1 MKHFK
6 ADLHIHTCL
15 SPCAELDMSPKAVV
29 RKSVERGL
37 DIIAV
42 CDHNSAENVEASIR
56 AAARFDLRV
65 LPGMEINSV
74 EEVHSL
80 AIFEGVEKAYL
91 MQKMVYK
98 HLKGTNRAELFGDQ
112 VVANE
117 WDEVEGF
124 NDRLLIGAVDLEL
137 SDIIREVHRLGGL
150 SIACH
155 VDRPSFSVPS
165 QLGFIP
171 PDLEVDALEISRPG
185 KWEAGHQ
192 EIPGTEEFSIVSFSD
207 AHFISDVGRVST
219 RFLMESPDFDEMR
232 MALLGESGRRV
243 EGLIA

>member
-1 MKHFK
+1 MKHFR
-6 ADLHIHTCL
+6 ADLHLHTCL
-15 SPCAELDMSPKAVV
+15 SPCADLEMSPRAVV
-29 RKSVERGL
+29 EKSVECGL
-37 DIIAV
+37 NIIAIS
-42 CDHNSAENVEASIR
+42 DHNSAENVEASIR
-56 AAARFDLRV
+56 AAAQFDLRV

-74 EEVHSL
+74 EEVHTL
-80 AIFEGVEKAYL
+80 AIFETVEQIYL
-91 MQKMVYK
+91 MQEMVYN

-137 SDIIREVHRLGGL
+137 TDIIREVHRLGGL

-171 PDLEVDALEISRPG
+171 PGLEVDALEVSRPD
-185 KWEAGHQ
+185 KWKAGQQ
-192 EIPGTEEFSIVSFSD
+192 EVLGTEKYPIVSFSD
-207 AHFISDVGRVST
+207 AHFLFDVGRVST
-219 RFLMESPDFDEMR
+219 RFLMESPDVNEMR
-232 MALLGESGRRV
+232 MALSQESGRKM

>member
-29 RKSVERGL
+29 RTSVERGL

-56 AAARFDLRV
+56 AATRFDLRV

-80 AIFEGVEKAYL
+80 AIFESVEKVYL
-91 MQKMVYK
+91 MQEMVYE

-124 NDRLLIGAVDLEL
+124 NDRLLIGSVDLKL

-171 PDLEVDALEISRPG
+171 PDLDVDALEISRPD
-185 KWEAGHQ
+185 KWAAGRQ
-192 EIPGTEEFSIVSFSD
+192 EIPGTEGFSVVSFSD

-219 RFLMESPDFDEMR
+219 RFFMESPDLDEMR

>member
-1 MKHFK
+1 MKFFK
-6 ADLHIHTCL
+6 TDLHIHTCL

-56 AAARFDLRV
+56 AATRSDLRV

-80 AIFEGVEKAYL
+80 AIFESVEKVYQ
-91 MQKMVYK
+91 MQEMVYQ

-124 NDRLLIGAVDLEL
+124 NDRLLIGAVDLKL

-171 PDLEVDALEISRPG
+171 PDLEVDALEISRPDEW
-185 KWEAGHQ
+185 KAGRK
-192 EIPGTEEFSIVSFSD
+192 EIPGTEGFSVVSFSD
-207 AHFISDVGRVST
+207 AHFLSDVGRVST
-219 RFLMESPDFDEMR
+219 RFLMERPDFNEMR

>member
-15 SPCAELDMSPKAVV
+15 SPCAELDMSPKAMV

-56 AAARFDLRV
+56 AATLFDLRV
-65 LPGMEINSV
+65 LPGMEINSK

-80 AIFEGVEKAYL
+80 AIFESVEKVYL
-91 MQKMVYK
+91 MQEMIYK

-117 WDEVEGF
+117 RDEVEGF
-124 NDRLLIGAVDLEL
+124 NDRLLIGAVDLKL

-165 QLGFIP
+165 QLGFVP
-171 PDLEVDALEISRPG
+171 PDLEVDALEISSPD
-185 KWEAGHQ
+185 KWETGDQ
-192 EIPGTEEFSIVSFSD
+192 EIPGAEEFSVVSFSD

-219 RFLMESPDFDEMR
+219 RFLMESSDISEIR

>member
-29 RKSVERGL
+29 EKSVERGL
-37 DIIAV
+37 DVIAV

-56 AAARFDLRV
+56 AAAQYDLRV
-65 LPGMEINSV
+65 LPGMEINSR

-80 AIFEGVEKAYL
+80 AIFEDVEKVYL
-91 MQKMVYK
+91 MQKMVYE
-98 HLKGTNRAELFGDQ
+98 HLKGSNRSELFGDQ

-117 WDEVEGF
+117 RDEVEGF
-124 NDRLLIGAVDLEL
+124 NDRLLIGAVDLKL
-137 SDIIREVHRLGGL
+137 SDIIQEVHRLGGL

-171 PDLEVDALEISRPG
+171 PDLEVDALEISRPD
-185 KWEAGHQ
+185 KWEAGDRKM
-192 EIPGTEEFSIVSFSD
+192 PGTENFTAVSFSD

-219 RFLMESPDFDEMR
+219 RFFMESPDFDEIR

>member
-15 SPCAELDMSPKAVV
+15 SPCAELDMSPKAAVT
-29 RKSVERGL
+29 KSVERGL

-42 CDHNSAENVEASIR
+42 CDHKSAENVEASIR
-56 AAARFDLRV
+56 AAAPFDLRV

-80 AIFEGVEKAYL
+80 AIFESVEQVYL
-91 MQKMVYK
+91 MQKMVYE

-124 NDRLLIGAVDLEL
+124 NDRLLIGAVDLKL

-155 VDRPSFSVPS
+155 VDRPSFSVTS
-165 QLGFIP
+165 QWGFIP
-171 PDLEVDALEISRPG
+171 PDLEVDALEISRPDE
-185 KWEAGHQ
+185 WEARRQ
-192 EIPGTEEFSIVSFSD
+192 EIPGTEKFSVVSFSD

-219 RFLMESPDFDEMR
+219 RFFMENPNIDEMR